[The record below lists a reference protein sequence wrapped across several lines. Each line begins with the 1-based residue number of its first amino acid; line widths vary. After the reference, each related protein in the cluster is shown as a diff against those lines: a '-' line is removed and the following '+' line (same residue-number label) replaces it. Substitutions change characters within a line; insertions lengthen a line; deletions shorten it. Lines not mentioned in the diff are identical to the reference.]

1 MGFNGGLITP
11 LKIFWSTQMRI
22 IAIAN
27 QKGGCAKTTTVVNLA
42 ACLAELQ
49 NKVLVIDLDPQANA
63 SHWLGANGPED
74 GAMLIFKSTESLD
87 KVIGSCGVP
96 GVDIIAASQDLAQI
110 EKVLSG
116 ELAVETILKRRLKK
130 MPVDAYD
137 YVLIDTPP
145 TLGLLTLNALAVAK
159 ELLVPVTTHVMT
171 LSGVTQL
178 INTIQD
184 VQEILNPEL
193 DILGFIASRF
203 DSRTRHSHDVLGSLV
218 EQFGNQVFKTK
229 IRENIRL
236 AEAPSFSESIIEYD
250 KNSYAA
256 DDYRALAKE
265 IMQRI
270 NPNTASS

>member
-1 MGFNGGLITP
+1 
-11 LKIFWSTQMRI
+11 MRI
-22 IAIAN
+22 IAVAN

-42 ACLAELQ
+42 ACLAELDK
-49 NKVLVIDLDPQANA
+49 KVLVIDLDPQANA
-63 SHWLGANGPED
+63 SQWLGAKGPQD
-74 GAMLIFKSTESLD
+74 GAILIFKSTESLEG
-87 KVIGSCGVP
+87 VIGSSNVL
-96 GVDIIAASQDLAQI
+96 GVDVIAASQDLAQI

-116 ELAVETILKRRLKK
+116 ELAVETILKRRINK
-130 MPVDAYD
+130 MPVDTYD

-178 INTIQD
+178 INTIQE

-193 DILGFIASRF
+193 VILGFVASRF
-203 DSRTRHSHDVLGSLV
+203 DSRTRHSHEVMENLV
-218 EQFGNQVFKTK
+218 EQFGDQVFKTK

-256 DDYRALAKE
+256 DDYRAFAKE
-265 IMQRI
+265 ITLRI
-270 NPNTASS
+270 NPNKNTSK